1 MNRCPICNSP
11 LQDMVVICRACGEEL
26 PLRVVVVSEGSR
38 DGGFAVVEEE
48 RAAVGRKQEGVH
60 ERWNYERRGKET

>member
-1 MNRCPICNSP
+1 
-11 LQDMVVICRACGEEL
+11 MVVICRACGEEL

-48 RAAVGRKQEGVH
+48 RAAAGRKQEEVH
-60 ERWNYERRGKET
+60 EQ